1 MPRYKLTIAYDGT
14 DFCGW
19 QKQEPFAP
27 EGHGLEELVV
37 PGTTGELKLAPQGLV
52 RREGE
57 GRARLQMRTVQHVV
71 EQAVREIVREP
82 VFVQGA
88 SRTDAGV
95 HAKGQVCAF
104 TCSGSAREQES
115 ESATEGERHS
125 DTAVQR
131 YSDTSGAR
139 LEELRA

>member
-57 GRARLQMRTVQHVV
+57 VRSRVQMRTVQHVV

-95 HAKGQVCAF
+95 HARGQVCAF
-104 TCSGSAREQES
+104 TCSDGSATVRQS
-115 ESATEGERHS
+115 VGATVEEG
-125 DTAVQR
+125 
-131 YSDTSGAR
+131 
-139 LEELRA
+139 

>member
-1 MPRYKLTIAYDGT
+1 MTIAYDGT

-27 EGHGLEELVV
+27 EGVEGGLEGLVE
-37 PGTTGELKLAPQGLV
+37 PGTSGELKLKPLGVV

-57 GRARLQMRTVQHVV
+57 ERDRLQMRTVQHVV

-104 TCSGSAREQES
+104 TCSGGEE
-115 ESATEGERHS
+115 EEGTRGGGEEGKES
-125 DTAVQR
+125 DTRGTEKVGGRFRAGL
-131 YSDTSGAR
+131 SGLWR
-139 LEELRA
+139 R